1 MDIDV
6 IDAPDR
12 DPLARRSSGSPSRW
26 TRTPAPPYGTFW
38 SSSRSCGTAQS
49 SKSQRRGFSPSAERR
64 T

>member
-1 MDIDV
+1 MIDV
-6 IDAPDR
+6 PDR
-12 DPLARRSSGSPSRW
+12 DPRARPRSGSPSRW
-26 TRTPAPPYGTFW
+26 TSTLAPPYSTFW